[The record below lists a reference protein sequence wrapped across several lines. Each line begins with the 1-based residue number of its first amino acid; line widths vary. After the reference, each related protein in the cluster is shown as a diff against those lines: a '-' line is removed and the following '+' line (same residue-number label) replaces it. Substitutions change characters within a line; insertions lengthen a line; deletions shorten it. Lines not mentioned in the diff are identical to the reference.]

1 MLNRSSGCA
10 LGSTTIT
17 AHAAPS
23 SLNTQVI
30 PLTASVGRA
39 EPRLGGDHLQKLILY
54 SVEHSA
60 DLIQWVD
67 PTGRIL
73 YANESTCR
81 RTGYSGEE
89 ILGLYIWDLDIDL
102 TQDAW
107 GERWQRFTRSGSFT
121 IESSHRTKSGEVY
134 PVELSISHVEQDGR
148 EYAFA
153 FGRDI
158 TERKRAE
165 ASLRQSE
172 ERFRGVFEQGSVGI
186 AIIGPEQCFVG
197 ANPAFCRMLG
207 YEEQELVGRSVL
219 SITAPEDE
227 SPSRESIGAMSRGD
241 LAGIEMDKRYLR
253 KDGQVIW
260 AHVSTS
266 LLRDETGQPVGAVAI
281 VEDMTERKRAEDD
294 LRRTQ
299 FSVDHAADSVIWLD
313 SVGRIVDVS
322 ESACL
327 RLEYTRE
334 ELLRMTVFDMDPAFP
349 RDGWPEHWEKI
360 KQLGSFTFET
370 LHKGKNGHAYPEE
383 VTTNYVVFGGQ
394 EYNCSF
400 SHDISERKAAEKA
413 LRESEEQLRQAQK
426 MEAIGQ
432 LAGGIA
438 HDFNNVLTTILG
450 YSELIL
456 TSDECCSSSL
466 RADVEEI
473 KAAGERASSFTRQI
487 LAFSRRQALRPKT
500 LLFNDVLTRMERLL
514 RRTLGEN
521 IELVTIADPSLGFV
535 EVDEHQ
541 FEQVLVNLALNARD
555 AMPTGGK
562 LTLETANVEVGV
574 ASSRTRRGLQPGS
587 YVMLAVSDTGMG
599 MDERTRSHLFEPFF
613 TTKPVGKGTGLGLAT
628 VYGVVRQSGGH
639 IFVHSEPA
647 NGTTFEVYLPRID
660 KLPEDRA
667 RSRYTCGSLTG
678 NERILVV
685 EDEQAVRNLVDRALS
700 HLGYGIVAA
709 GSGDEALAL
718 LEGGLVV
725 DLLLTDVV
733 LPGNLQGNDLVQ
745 AVSLIRPNLAV
756 LYMSGYTRD
765 AIVHAG
771 RLDPGVN
778 YIEKPFRPD
787 ELAARVRELLD
798 EVAAQ

>member
-1 MLNRSSGCA
+1 M
-10 LGSTTIT
+10 IT
-17 AHAAPS
+17 AHATPS
-23 SLNTQVI
+23 SLNTQVVSA
-30 PLTASVGRA
+30 LASGGEV
-39 EPRLGGDHLQKLILY
+39 ESSPGGDHLQKLILY

-60 DLIQWVD
+60 DFVHWVD
-67 PTGRIL
+67 PAGRIL
-73 YANESTCR
+73 YANESTCW

-89 ILGLYIWDLDIDL
+89 ILGLNVWDLDLEL
-102 TQDAW
+102 TQEIW
-107 GERWQRFTRSGSFT
+107 QERWQWIKSAGSFSIESFHRTRS
-121 IESSHRTKSGEVY
+121 REVY
-134 PVELSISHVEQDGR
+134 PVELSINYVEQDGR

-153 FGRDI
+153 FARDI

-186 AIIGPEQCFVG
+186 AIIGPEQCFLR

-207 YEEQELVGRSVL
+207 YEEHEIVGRTVL

-227 SPSRESIGAMSRGD
+227 SPSRKSIGAMSRGD

-260 AHVSTS
+260 AHVSTT
-266 LLRDETGQPVGAVAI
+266 LLRDESGRPVGAVAI

-299 FSVDHAADSVIWLD
+299 FSVDHAADSIIWLD
-313 SVGRIVDVS
+313 SEGRIVDVS

-327 RLEYTRE
+327 RLEYKRE
-334 ELLRMTVFDMDPAFP
+334 ELLKMTVYDMDPAFP
-349 RDGWPEHWEKI
+349 RDGWPEHWAMI
-360 KQLGSFTFET
+360 KERGSFTFET
-370 LHKGKNGHAYPEE
+370 IHKAKSGRAYPEE

-400 SHDISERKAAEKA
+400 SHDITERKLAEKA
-413 LRESEEQLRQAQK
+413 LRDSEEQLRQAQK

-450 YSELIL
+450 YSEMIL
-456 TSDECCSSSL
+456 ASDECCSSSL

-473 KAAGERASSFTRQI
+473 KAAGERAGSFTRQI

-500 LLFNDVLTRMERLL
+500 LVFNDVLARMERLL

-555 AMPTGGK
+555 AMPAGGT
-562 LTLETANVEVGV
+562 LTLETANVEVG
-574 ASSRTRRGLQPGS
+574 AACSRARRELQPGS
-587 YVMLAVSDTGMG
+587 YVMLAVSDTGTG
-599 MDERTRSHLFEPFF
+599 MDEKTRSHVFEPFF
-613 TTKPVGKGTGLGLAT
+613 TTKPPGKGTGLGLAT

-639 IFVHSEPA
+639 IFVRSEPA
-647 NGTTFEVYLPRID
+647 KGTTFEVFLPRLD
-660 KLPEDRA
+660 KLPERQA
-667 RSRYTCGSLTG
+667 RSGCAPRSLTG

-685 EDEQAVRNLVDRALS
+685 EDEQAVRNLVGRALS
-700 HLGYGIVAA
+700 HLGYRIVAA

-718 LEGGLVV
+718 LEDGLAV

-733 LPGNLQGNDLVQ
+733 LPGNLQGNDLAQ
-745 AVSLIRPNLAV
+745 AVSLIRPSLVV